1 MTSQSLLMLSAMLEM
16 ESEFLEECVRHGFI
30 RLEGGAAVAFKTSW
44 AANVPKN
51 TGGTMILGTEGGLTM
66 DPLTLV
72 SNMGSYQVNIEP
84 QVPGEEH
91 GPFSG
96 HWGLTAHMV
105 RVIRGQQKLIV
116 RKEEVLN
123 VMRTLDLLYQSAA
136 EGREVSAPKE

>member
-1 MTSQSLLMLSAMLEM
+1 MLVRIWLMASVVVVLSLGLAVVSGCGRATGQPAVSMPPAVVTTAPVVSTDVPVYLDEIGRTTA
-16 ESEFLEECVRHGFI
+16 SEV
-30 RLEGGAAVAFKTSW
+30 
-44 AANVPKN
+44 
-51 TGGTMILGTEGGLTM
+51 
-66 DPLTLV
+66 
-72 SNMGSYQVNIEP
+72 VNIEP

-136 EGREVSAPKE
+136 EGREVSGPEK